1 MGRLPDFIII
11 GAMKSATSTLQ
22 EQLVLQ
28 PGIFMS
34 SPKEPNFFSDV
45 DVFSNGL
52 NWYTSLF
59 ENAKPGDLLGEASTH
74 YTKLPTYPETIKRL
88 KESLPELRL
97 IYVMRHPI
105 DRLISHYIHEWS
117 MGVFHCDINE
127 AVEKYPELMTY
138 GLYSYQLA
146 DYFKAYGKENI
157 LPVFFDRLVSSP
169 QEELERVCAF
179 IGYHQKPI
187 WHFDLAA
194 SNVSSQRIRRF
205 PFYNLIVESN
215 IATYLRRKLIPQSFR
230 DKVKKN
236 LTMQSRPQLNEI
248 NLLNLTNAFDDDV
261 KKLGDLLGIEL
272 NCDNFKENTRSNALN
287 WV

>member
-34 SPKEPNFFSDV
+34 SPKEPNFFSDD
-45 DVFSNGL
+45 DVYSNGL
-52 NWYTSLF
+52 NWYSSLF
-59 ENAKPGDLLGEASTH
+59 ENAKPGDLSGEASTH

-127 AVEKYPELMTY
+127 AVEKYPELIPLFKRLAGKISEERMAQMNNAVEKK
-138 GLYSYQLA
+138 GESVYSVARNFL
-146 DYFKAYGKENI
+146 
-157 LPVFFDRLVSSP
+157 L
-169 QEELERVCAF
+169 QEL
-179 IGYHQKPI
+179 
-187 WHFDLAA
+187 
-194 SNVSSQRIRRF
+194 
-205 PFYNLIVESN
+205 
-215 IATYLRRKLIPQSFR
+215 
-230 DKVKKN
+230 
-236 LTMQSRPQLNEI
+236 
-248 NLLNLTNAFDDDV
+248 
-261 KKLGDLLGIEL
+261 
-272 NCDNFKENTRSNALN
+272 
-287 WV
+287 